1 MTHGGAGAI
10 LPLLILLVLSLP
22 IILLW
27 IFRGAGNPRKR
38 RIIGCSQIAIFAVS
52 IILFFSGISSLQSFG
67 LATAFIVLIV
77 MLFTPM
83 VCKNRV

>member
-10 LPLLILLVLSLP
+10 FPLIILLVLSLP

-27 IFRGAGNPRKR
+27 IFRWAGNPRKR
-38 RIIGCSQIAIFAVS
+38 RIIGCSQISIFALS
-52 IILFFSGISSLQSFG
+52 TILIFSGISSLQSFG
-67 LATAFIVLIV
+67 LATAFIVLIA

-83 VCKNRV
+83 ACKNRV